1 MYKYLAFAC
10 LLGIVACSDD
20 ENGNGDDNGL
30 PASLPGNVVNGIYI
44 TEDGLRYFAT
54 NNGIASF
61 DGTLWNVHDDNPKV
75 TTDEITDLDFEL
87 TSYGSEF
94 WLCTHAGINVVVL
107 PIDATSG
114 ATTYTVS
121 NTATLF
127 PGQPGLAGDS
137 IFTVTVDD
145 KNIRWFGTN
154 NGISAFRGNQ
164 WPEINFANHYGP
176 NFFKNNPVTSIGYR
190 NDTVYIG
197 TMGGG
202 VARMLAPSAD
212 AISGASPY
220 EIPWSNIPSPNIT
233 AVFIDGNTQW
243 YGSDEGLGRHDGI
256 DAKENWTLYFESDGL
271 VNNYIQALNMDNE
284 GNLWIGTRGGV
295 SRFDGIGFTNYT
307 AADGLASN
315 NVLSIATDK
324 DGTLWFGTD
333 NGASHFDGTDFVIY
347 RRD

>member
-1 MYKYLAFAC
+1 
-10 LLGIVACSDD
+10 
-20 ENGNGDDNGL
+20 
-30 PASLPGNVVNGIYI
+30 
-44 TEDGLRYFAT
+44 
-54 NNGIASF
+54 
-61 DGTLWNVHDDNPKV
+61 
-75 TTDEITDLDFEL
+75 
-87 TSYGSEF
+87 
-94 WLCTHAGINVVVL
+94 
-107 PIDATSG
+107 
-114 ATTYTVS
+114 
-121 NTATLF
+121 
-127 PGQPGLAGDS
+127 
-137 IFTVTVDD
+137 
-145 KNIRWFGTN
+145 
-154 NGISAFRGNQ
+154 
-164 WPEINFANHYGP
+164 
-176 NFFKNNPVTSIGYR
+176 
-190 NDTVYIG
+190 
-197 TMGGG
+197 
-202 VARMLAPSAD
+202 MLAPSAD